1 MHMIS
6 QFIVTLI
13 SLLISLHSIIS
24 DKFVKYHDGSNL
36 STSPVSYV
44 NRLPVLD
51 NRNPDIVRPHT
62 AFDGSFA
69 PRNSRDNVF
78 PVEAKVFFKRK
89 HKKWLLVLDDV
100 NLREYISDKGYLTL
114 IT

>member
-51 NRNPDIVRPHT
+51 NRNPDIVRLHT

-89 HKKWLLVLDDV
+89 HK
-100 NLREYISDKGYLTL
+100 NGYWSLTTL
-114 IT
+114 ILGNIFRIKVILH